1 MTKKTARVPPDCI
14 SASRSDAVHWLERK
28 PRVLDES
35 IECGH
40 PVEFQQQWTR
50 VSESVTC
57 WACVQAMLARG
68 IPVRKHKTTANPYAK

>member
-1 MTKKTARVPPDCI
+1 
-14 SASRSDAVHWLERK
+14 
-28 PRVLDES
+28 
-35 IECGH
+35 
-40 PVEFQQQWTR
+40 VEFQKQWTR